1 MKHSVAEL
9 PVSCAAK
16 DNVSAL
22 RSATRPEMETWGREF
37 LTPDHYK
44 GSVLCKDFVTWKQ
57 CSHVGGVKSVADAD
71 CLEDAVRAVEGV
83 HGIEPRLVVKVLV
96 VAGGGV
102 GVGLLQ
108 PLCPQAVL

>member
-1 MKHSVAEL
+1 MGADITDV
-9 PVSCAAK
+9 
-16 DNVSAL
+16 
-22 RSATRPEMETWGREF
+22 RP
-37 LTPDHYK
+37 LQ
-44 GSVLCKDFVTWKQ
+44 GSIPSRIRNPEFVTLNK
-57 CSHVGGVKSVADAD
+57 CSHVGGIKSVPDAD

-83 HGIEPRLVVKVLV
+83 HGIKPRLIVEVLV